1 MQILSEQQQGLAHLT
16 KLLQIDLRDLAVI
29 LEQMGGTS

>member
-16 KLLQIDLRDLAVI
+16 KLLQIELRDLAVI
-29 LEQMGGTS
+29 LEHTGGPS